1 MKILAI
7 FTFILLLS
15 ISLSVSMDILKGFNY
30 YQILSNLLN
39 PFWVM
44 DTGEYLMIAFL
55 LLLTIG
61 HQIVISIKNKTNK

>member
-15 ISLSVSMDILKGFNY
+15 ISLSVSMDILNGFTY

>member
-1 MKILAI
+1 MKVLAI

-30 YQILSNLLN
+30 SQILSNLLN
-39 PFWVM
+39 SFWI
-44 DTGEYLMIAFL
+44 DTGVFVMIAFL

-61 HQIVISIKNKTNK
+61 QQIIISIKNKNNK